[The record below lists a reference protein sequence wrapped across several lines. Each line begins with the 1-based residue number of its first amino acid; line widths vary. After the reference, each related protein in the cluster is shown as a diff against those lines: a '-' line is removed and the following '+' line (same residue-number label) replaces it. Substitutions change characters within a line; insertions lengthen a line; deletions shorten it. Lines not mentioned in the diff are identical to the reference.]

1 MSRKQITEEI
11 RLNYLEK
18 ISSFFRGEDEDVLRV
33 KSNEIAFPV
42 VGSDGSEE
50 FVVVT
55 VKVPNGS
62 KDEPYDGYAMAED
75 YEIHQ
80 REKEEKKKKR
90 GEEKERK
97 IARDKRMREK
107 KKEIAEKAMEK
118 LGWQVT
124 HYAADGAEKAKSE

>member
-1 MSRKQITEEI
+1 MSRKQIVEEI
-11 RLNYLEK
+11 RQNYLKK
-18 ISSFFRGEDEDVLRV
+18 ISNFLLGENEQVLRV

-42 VGSDGSEE
+42 CGSDGSEE

-62 KDEPYDGYAMAED
+62 KDEPYDGYSMAED

-80 REKEEKKKKR
+80 REKEEKRKKR
-90 GEEKERK
+90 EEEKERK

-107 KKEIAEKAMEK
+107 KNEIAEKAFREINWK
-118 LGWQVT
+118 
-124 HYAADGAEKAKSE
+124 KIKSE

>member
-11 RLNYLEK
+11 RLAYLEK
-18 ISSFFRGEDEDVLRV
+18 VSSFFQSEDEQVLRV
-33 KSNEIAFPV
+33 KSNEVAFPV

-50 FVVVT
+50 FVVIT

-80 REKEEKKKKR
+80 REKEEKKKKKE
-90 GEEKERK
+90 EEKKKK
-97 IARDKRMREK
+97 IERDKKMREK
-107 KKEIAEKAMEK
+107 KKEIAEKA
-118 LGWQVT
+118 
-124 HYAADGAEKAKSE
+124 KSE

>member
-11 RLNYLEK
+11 RLAYLEK
-18 ISSFFRGEDEDVLRV
+18 VSSFFQSEDEQVLRV
-33 KSNEIAFPV
+33 KSNEIAMPV

-55 VKVPNGS
+55 IKVPNGS

-80 REKEEKKKKR
+80 REKDEKKKKR
-90 GEEKERK
+90 EEAKKRK
-97 IARDKRMREK
+97 IEHDKKMRAK
-107 KKEIAEKAMEK
+107 KKEIAEKA
-118 LGWQVT
+118 
-124 HYAADGAEKAKSE
+124 KSE

>member
-1 MSRKQITEEI
+1 MSRKQIVEEI
-11 RLNYLEK
+11 RQNYLEK
-18 ISSFFRGEDEDVLRV
+18 ISNFFREEDEDVLRV

-50 FVVVT
+50 FVVIT

-90 GEEKERK
+90 EEEKERK

-107 KKEIAEKAMEK
+107 KKEIAEKA
-118 LGWQVT
+118 
-124 HYAADGAEKAKSE
+124 KSE

>member
-50 FVVVT
+50 FVVIT

-80 REKEEKKKKR
+80 KEKEEKRKKR
-90 GEEKERK
+90 EEEKERK

-107 KKEIAEKAMEK
+107 KKEIAK
-118 LGWQVT
+118 
-124 HYAADGAEKAKSE
+124 KAKSE

>member
-11 RLNYLEK
+11 RSNYLGMV
-18 ISSFFRGEDEDVLRV
+18 SDFFNDQGEQVLRV
-33 KSNEIAFPV
+33 RSNEIAMPV

-50 FVVVT
+50 FVVIT

-80 REKEEKKKKR
+80 REKEEKKRKR
-90 GEEKERK
+90 EEEKERK

-118 LGWQVT
+118 LGWQVI
-124 HYAADGAEKAKSE
+124 HDAANGAEKAKSE

>member
-1 MSRKQITEEI
+1 MSRKQIVEEI
-11 RLNYLEK
+11 RQNYLEK
-18 ISSFFRGEDEDVLRV
+18 ISSFFRKEDEDVLRV

-50 FVVVT
+50 FLVIT

-90 GEEKERK
+90 EEEKERK

-107 KKEIAEKAMEK
+107 KKEIAEKA
-118 LGWQVT
+118 
-124 HYAADGAEKAKSE
+124 KSE

>member
-11 RLNYLEK
+11 RLSYLEK

-50 FVVVT
+50 FVVIT

-90 GEEKERK
+90 EEEKERK

-107 KKEIAEKAMEK
+107 KKEIAEKA
-118 LGWQVT
+118 
-124 HYAADGAEKAKSE
+124 KSE

>member
-11 RLNYLEK
+11 RLAYLEK
-18 ISSFFRGEDEDVLRV
+18 VSSFFQSEDEQVLRV

-50 FVVVT
+50 FVVIT

-80 REKEEKKKKR
+80 REKEEKKKAK
-90 GEEKERK
+90 
-97 IARDKRMREK
+97 
-107 KKEIAEKAMEK
+107 AEKATPPIPASQSAGDMPAG
-118 LGWQVT
+118 LRRSM
-124 HYAADGAEKAKSE
+124 AKSANEQHT

>member
-1 MSRKQITEEI
+1 MSRKQIVEEI

-18 ISSFFRGEDEDVLRV
+18 IASFFRGEDEDVLRV

-50 FVVVT
+50 FVVIT

-80 REKEEKKKKR
+80 KEKEEKKKKR
-90 GEEKERK
+90 EEEKERK

-107 KKEIAEKAMEK
+107 KKEIAEKA
-118 LGWQVT
+118 
-124 HYAADGAEKAKSE
+124 KSE

>member
-1 MSRKQITEEI
+1 MSRKQIAEEI
-11 RLNYLEK
+11 RQNYLEK
-18 ISSFFRGEDEDVLRV
+18 ISSFFRGEDEDVLKV

-50 FVVVT
+50 FVVIT

-80 REKEEKKKKR
+80 KEKEEKKKKR
-90 GEEKERK
+90 EEEKKRK

-107 KKEIAEKAMEK
+107 KKEIAEKA
-118 LGWQVT
+118 
-124 HYAADGAEKAKSE
+124 KSE

>member
-1 MSRKQITEEI
+1 MSRKQIVEEI
-11 RLNYLEK
+11 RQNYLEK
-18 ISSFFRGEDEDVLRV
+18 ISNFFNGENEDVLRV

-50 FVVVT
+50 FVVIT

-80 REKEEKKKKR
+80 REKEEKKKKKE
-90 GEEKERK
+90 EEKKRK

-107 KKEIAEKAMEK
+107 KKEIAEKA
-118 LGWQVT
+118 
-124 HYAADGAEKAKSE
+124 KSEQ

>member
-1 MSRKQITEEI
+1 MSRKQIVEEI
-11 RLNYLEK
+11 RQNYLEK
-18 ISSFFRGEDEDVLRV
+18 ISNFFHEENEDVLRV

-42 VGSDGSEE
+42 CGSDGSEE

-80 REKEEKKKKR
+80 KEKEEKKKKR
-90 GEEKERK
+90 EEEKERK

-107 KKEIAEKAMEK
+107 KMEIAEKAFREINWK
-118 LGWQVT
+118 
-124 HYAADGAEKAKSE
+124 KIKSE

>member
-11 RLNYLEK
+11 RLAYLEK
-18 ISSFFRGEDEDVLRV
+18 VSSFFQSEDEQVLRV

-50 FVVVT
+50 FVVIT

-80 REKEEKKKKR
+80 REKEEKRKR
-90 GEEKERK
+90 REEEKERK

-107 KKEIAEKAMEK
+107 KKEIAEKA
-118 LGWQVT
+118 
-124 HYAADGAEKAKSE
+124 KSE

>member
-1 MSRKQITEEI
+1 MSRKQIVEEI

-18 ISSFFRGEDEDVLRV
+18 ISNFFRGEDEDVLRV

-90 GEEKERK
+90 EEEKERK

-107 KKEIAEKAMEK
+107 KKEIAEKA
-118 LGWQVT
+118 
-124 HYAADGAEKAKSE
+124 KSEQ

>member
-1 MSRKQITEEI
+1 MSRKQIVEEI
-11 RLNYLEK
+11 RQNYLEK
-18 ISSFFRGEDEDVLRV
+18 ISNFFHGENEDVLRV

-90 GEEKERK
+90 EEEKERK

-107 KKEIAEKAMEK
+107 KNEIAEKAFREINWK
-118 LGWQVT
+118 
-124 HYAADGAEKAKSE
+124 KIKSE

>member
-1 MSRKQITEEI
+1 MSRKQIVEEI
-11 RLNYLEK
+11 RQNYLEK
-18 ISSFFRGEDEDVLRV
+18 ISNFFHGENEDVLRV

-50 FVVVT
+50 FVVIT
-55 VKVPNGS
+55 IKVPNGS

-90 GEEKERK
+90 DEEKKKK
-97 IARDKRMREK
+97 IERDKKMREK
-107 KKEIAEKAMEK
+107 KKEIAEKA
-118 LGWQVT
+118 
-124 HYAADGAEKAKSE
+124 KSEQ